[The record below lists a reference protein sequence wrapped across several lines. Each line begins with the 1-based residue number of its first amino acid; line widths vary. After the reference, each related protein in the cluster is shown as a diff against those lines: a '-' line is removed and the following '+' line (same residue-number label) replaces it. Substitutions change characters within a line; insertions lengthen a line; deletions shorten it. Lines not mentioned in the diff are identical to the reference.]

1 MKRYIKASSARD
13 SFYKWYNK
21 LNPKKMDLVDK
32 IADENDV
39 PDYDEADD
47 EALEF
52 LKDQSELV
60 FKDMLRKAKFDDLG
74 MKEPKMPKVLKDRP
88 YIFQLRGG
96 NPTWGD
102 DILRIAESH
111 GAIKVYF
118 RTINTKTGSLFQPI
132 YCYAVSDKQTA
143 YDILNEVKKHGIV
156 TIDNEVYPH
165 EINWEDAYMIS
176 IDDYKKGTVVVK
188 YHNYYPNKI
197 N

>member
-1 MKRYIKASSARD
+1 MRD

-32 IADENDV
+32 IADENNI

-60 FKDMLRKAKFDDLG
+60 FKDKLRKAQFDELG
-74 MKEPKMPKVLKDRP
+74 MKEPSMPKVLKDRP

-96 NPTWGD
+96 NPTWGG

-111 GAIKVYF
+111 GAIKVFY
-118 RTINTKTGSLFQPI
+118 RYMNPKTGRLYSGDGS
-132 YCYAVSDKQTA
+132 YGYAVPDEQTA
-143 YDILNEVKKHGIV
+143 YDIFNEVKEHGIV
-156 TIDNEVYPH
+156 VQDNDINH
-165 EINWEDAYMIS
+165 IGLHKINWEDAYMIR

-188 YHNYYPNKI
+188 YHDYYPNYYPNGG